1 MADLGEA
8 LRRVR
13 QAAGTSLTRAA
24 AAAGVTKGYL
34 SKLEA
39 GTATPSIA
47 VLSSLA
53 AVYGIATSELFKN
66 GEESGGFALV
76 RAGERQP
83 VNRHG
88 TELGYIFEAVSIRKR
103 NPLAEAFFL
112 TLPPLEPGSPHARYH
127 HSGEEILLAL
137 EGRIRMFYGGAE
149 YMLEPGDC
157 VQFDAAIEHRAEAA
171 DDSVAKAFIAIV
183 SAGPEAPSYSAPKHS
198 KPAVSKPRKPRMKSR
213 METRAK
219 TTRKRS

>member
-1 MADLGEA
+1 
-8 LRRVR
+8 
-13 QAAGTSLTRAA
+13 
-24 AAAGVTKGYL
+24 
-34 SKLEA
+34 
-39 GTATPSIA
+39 
-47 VLSSLA
+47 
-53 AVYGIATSELFKN
+53 
-66 GEESGGFALV
+66 
-76 RAGERQP
+76 
-83 VNRHG
+83 
-88 TELGYIFEAVSIRKR
+88 LGYIFEAVSIRKR